1 MFVLRQMCNELNN
14 IKCDYE
20 SECENKKNMFCKNH
34 KLTESINA
42 LKKEIEVDRGIVK
55 LKCHQLYWKQYSYLF
70 NLQELKSNNCEDT
83 MCELNKT
90 NEEMEALELIIKE
103 RVTEMNN
110 CEENV
115 NKTIDNSVMH

>member
-1 MFVLRQMCNELNN
+1 
-14 IKCDYE
+14 
-20 SECENKKNMFCKNH
+20 
-34 KLTESINA
+34 
-42 LKKEIEVDRGIVK
+42 
-55 LKCHQLYWKQYSYLF
+55 
-70 NLQELKSNNCEDT
+70 